1 MLLAAAVA
9 FPAAAQEPAPP
20 ARPRAPE
27 DTVAFRYAE
36 EARQWLFRDSTSFP
50 WKPLNGLVNGDMHPR
65 VDTTRRWRWG
75 VVFSPLFGGQQ
86 SVGFE
91 TGASYFLPRR
101 GDPPPQT
108 AEIKISGR
116 WGITGSRDGTFL
128 FRAPA
133 WKKDWQFLGQVR
145 VERLQRTPYFGVNN
159 QARVED
165 SLEDAYGIVY
175 YRYSLLR
182 TTMFVSAARR
192 LFGSLWGVAAMQRRY
207 YRTTALVDDPTLY
220 ARDIA
225 AGLLRDT
232 SYYRGIEGRIGLKFD
247 TRDYWDAPESGIL
260 VEWLAARGEV
270 ADRATG
276 ARIQYNRY
284 LLGAREFIRV
294 GRRTTIALRQQ
305 QVLAS
310 DTLPYFLAYEQLTT
324 GLPDDGVIGPRSIRL
339 HGSANQL
346 ASNQTFTS
354 WEVRHKLINFR
365 EDPVVPLRLW
375 VLGFGDYGT
384 LWEPQQ
390 DQNTFKFQ
398 WAVGAGARLQLHKA
412 SMVGFDAGFTE
423 VGGGITVL
431 TYFAF

>member
-1 MLLAAAVA
+1 MPRGHCRLTTTGSRLTLVVAAVAMLLAAAVA

-50 WKPLNGLVNGDMHPR
+50 WKPLNGLVNGYMHPR

-220 ARDIA
+220 ARDIT

-324 GLPDDGVIGPRSIRL
+324 GLPDDGVIGPRDRKS
-339 HGSANQL
+339 
-346 ASNQTFTS
+346 
-354 WEVRHKLINFR
+354 
-365 EDPVVPLRLW
+365 VV
-375 VLGFGDYGT
+375 
-384 LWEPQQ
+384 
-390 DQNTFKFQ
+390 
-398 WAVGAGARLQLHKA
+398 
-412 SMVGFDAGFTE
+412 
-423 VGGGITVL
+423 
-431 TYFAF
+431 